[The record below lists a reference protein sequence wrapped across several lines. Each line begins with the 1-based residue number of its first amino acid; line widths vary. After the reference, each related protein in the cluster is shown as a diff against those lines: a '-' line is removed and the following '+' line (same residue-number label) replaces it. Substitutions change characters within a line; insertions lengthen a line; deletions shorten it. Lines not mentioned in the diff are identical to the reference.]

1 MKTMYHNPRIWE
13 IAKRLQTN
21 DTAKAWLRTYGLVCH
36 PQAGSSAQEFAEHA
50 ASRGHTLPDYET
62 SCQYF
67 NMRTVSY
74 ELYEKLYYYWAA
86 VNLVVRWFDERLKQW
101 KGVPGELDAVVEEA
115 TRQLTESC
123 SFTAS
128 EFASLD

>member
-1 MKTMYHNPRIWE
+1 
-13 IAKRLQTN
+13 
-21 DTAKAWLRTYGLVCH
+21 
-36 PQAGSSAQEFAEHA
+36 
-50 ASRGHTLPDYET
+50 
-62 SCQYF
+62 
-67 NMRTVSY
+67 
-74 ELYEKLYYYWAA
+74 
-86 VNLVVRWFDERLKQW
+86 LVVRWFDERLKQW